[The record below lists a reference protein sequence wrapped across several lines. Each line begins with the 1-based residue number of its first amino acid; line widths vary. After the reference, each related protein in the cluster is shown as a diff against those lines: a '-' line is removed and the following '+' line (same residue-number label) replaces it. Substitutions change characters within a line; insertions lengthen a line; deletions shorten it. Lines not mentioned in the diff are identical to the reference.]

1 MVSQFTDLLPL
12 SPDTPAYLG
21 LAHAIR
27 GMVMDG
33 RLAGGSRLPSERV
46 LADLLGLSR
55 TTVTRAFG
63 TLVETGWAVARQG
76 SGTTVRMP
84 TTDCAPTY
92 SLVPTPRHDTID
104 LSAAAGL
111 APEGT
116 AEVVRR
122 ALDWLPATL
131 AGAGYEPYGA
141 LHLRERIAARY
152 AARGVPTGA
161 DQIVVTAGAVLA
173 ISVALHAL
181 TRPGDRVVVDSPT
194 YPGALS
200 AVATVRARAV
210 PVALDTA
217 WDLPAW
223 REAVRRSGP
232 RVAYL
237 IPDFH
242 NPTGLLMPTHQREQ
256 QARLLSDAGVVPI
269 VDETVSALDFGESDP
284 AAPYASVSDDAVSIG
299 SLSKELWGGFRVG
312 WLRCP
317 PRLVDTIRRQAESL
331 SLGPSALDQLVAT
344 TYLEDPAAIRTEVV
358 DRMRLARTSWHTA
371 LGTALPD
378 WRVPSPTGGLALW
391 VTLPSRL
398 STELALA
405 ARTHGLTVAP
415 GPRFSPD
422 RTHTNRVRLPLT
434 LPLDVLE
441 EATVRLA
448 AAWADARTGGSA
460 TTRPDELAPTL

>member
-1 MVSQFTDLLPL
+1 MVANQFTGLLPL
-12 SPDTPAYLG
+12 PPDAPAYLG
-21 LAHAIR
+21 LAHGIR

-33 RLAGGSRLPSERV
+33 RLATGSRLPSERA
-46 LADLLGLSR
+46 LADILGLSR

-63 TLVETGWAVARQG
+63 ELVGSGWAVARQG
-76 SGTTVRMP
+76 SGTTVRLP
-84 TTDCAPTY
+84 TTDCTPTH

-116 AEVVRR
+116 ADLVRR
-122 ALDWLPATL
+122 ALEWLPATL

-141 LHLRERIAARY
+141 LHLREQIAARY
-152 AARGVPTGA
+152 TARGVPTSA
-161 DQIVVTAGAVLA
+161 DQVVVTAGAMLA

-181 TRPGDRVVVDSPT
+181 VRPGDRVVVDSPT

-200 AVATVRARAV
+200 AIATVRARTV
-210 PVALDTA
+210 PVALDSA
-217 WDLPAW
+217 WDLSSWAD
-223 REAVRRSGP
+223 AIRRSRP
-232 RVAYL
+232 QVAYL

-242 NPTGLLMPTHQREQ
+242 NPTGLLMPTDQRV
-256 QARLLSDAGVVPI
+256 RLAKLLADAGVVPI
-269 VDETVSALDFGESDP
+269 ADETVADLDFGESDSAVP
-284 AAPYASVSDDAVSIG
+284 FAAVSDDVVCVG
-299 SLSKELWGGFRVG
+299 SMSKILWGGFRVG

-317 PRLVDTIRRQAESL
+317 PRLVDAVRRQSESL

-344 TYLEDPAAIRTEVV
+344 TYLENPTAIHSAVI
-358 DRMRLARTSWHTA
+358 DRMRRARTTWQAA
-371 LGTALPD
+371 LADRLPD
-378 WRVPSPTGGLALW
+378 WEVPTPTGGLALW
-391 VTLPSRL
+391 ITLPERL

-405 ARTHGLTVAP
+405 ARSHGLTMVP

-434 LPLDVLE
+434 LPPDVID

-448 AAWADARTGGSA
+448 AAWSTARASRSSTAQLDA
-460 TTRPDELAPTL
+460 LAL

>member
-1 MVSQFTDLLPL
+1 MDANQFTGLLPL
-12 SPDTPAYLG
+12 PPDTPAYLG
-21 LAHAIR
+21 LAHGIR

-33 RLAGGSRLPSERV
+33 RLATGSRLPSERV
-46 LADLLGLSR
+46 LADVLGLSR

-63 TLVETGWAVARQG
+63 ELVGSGWAVARQG
-76 SGTTVRMP
+76 SGTTVRLP
-84 TTDCAPTY
+84 TTDCTPTH

-116 AEVVRR
+116 ADLVRR
-122 ALDWLPATL
+122 ALEWLPATL

-141 LHLRERIAARY
+141 LHLREQIAARY
-152 AARGVPTGA
+152 TARGVPTSA
-161 DQIVVTAGAVLA
+161 DQVVVTAGAMLA

-181 TRPGDRVVVDSPT
+181 ARPGDRVVVDSPT

-200 AVATVRARAV
+200 AIATVRARTV

-217 WDLPAW
+217 CDLSSWAD
-223 REAVRRSGP
+223 AIRRSRP
-232 RVAYL
+232 QVAYL

-242 NPTGLLMPTHQREQ
+242 NPTGLLMPTEQRLQ
-256 QARLLSDAGVVPI
+256 LARLLADAGVVPI
-269 VDETVSALDFGESDP
+269 ADETVADLDFGESDSALP
-284 AAPYASVSDDAVSIG
+284 FAAVSEDVVCVG
-299 SLSKELWGGFRVG
+299 SMSKILWGGFRVG

-317 PRLVDTIRRQAESL
+317 PRLVDSVRRQSESL

-344 TYLEDPAAIRTEVV
+344 TYLENPTAIHTAVI
-358 DRMRLARTSWHTA
+358 DRMRRARTAWRAA
-371 LGTALPD
+371 LADRLPD
-378 WRVPSPTGGLALW
+378 WEVPTPTGGLALW
-391 VTLPSRL
+391 ITLPEML

-405 ARTHGLTVAP
+405 ARSHGLTMVP

-422 RTHTNRVRLPLT
+422 RTHANRVRLPLT
-434 LPLDVLE
+434 LPPEVID

-448 AAWADARTGGSA
+448 AAWSTARDSRSSMGQLDA
-460 TTRPDELAPTL
+460 LAL